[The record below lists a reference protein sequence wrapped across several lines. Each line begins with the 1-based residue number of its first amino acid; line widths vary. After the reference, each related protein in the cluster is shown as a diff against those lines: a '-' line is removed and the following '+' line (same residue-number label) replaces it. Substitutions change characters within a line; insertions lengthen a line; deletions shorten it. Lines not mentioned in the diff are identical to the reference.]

1 VDGSLYIQFN
11 QKQRKEDIKMRTLL
25 KVFVIVI
32 FLTQTFFFSNA
43 LSKETYPSRPIS
55 MVVWSTAGMGDTVTR
70 VLCKNAEKELGQP
83 IIIETKPGA
92 AGAIGIN
99 YVVQSKPDGYTLGM
113 AVTSN
118 YIVNPHIRK
127 LSYDTLTSIT
137 DILAVCKYNFGL
149 AVKSDAPWNTYEDII
164 AYAKKNPGK
173 FTYACAGVGVT
184 QHIVMERIA
193 MKEGIKWTVIPF
205 KSGGESVM
213 ACLGGHTEAV
223 VQGSVD
229 EVPHIKAGKLKM
241 LLSLD
246 GSRWPDVPNVPQ
258 ILEKGYN
265 FTAMSYISYMAPKG
279 IPEPIRQKLEDVFKK
294 AMEDPSFTE
303 VMKQFNVQSTFM
315 SGKEYSALWRS
326 QYDEMGKV
334 VRELGLVEK

>member
-1 VDGSLYIQFN
+1 M
-11 QKQRKEDIKMRTLL
+11 KKLL
-25 KVFVIVI
+25 KI
-32 FLTQTFFFSNA
+32 FGLEVLFIAILTIGFAWAQES
-43 LSKETYPSRPIS
+43 YPNRPIT

-118 YIVNPHIRK
+118 YVINPHLRK

-137 DILAVCKYNFGL
+137 DVLAVVKYNFGL
-149 AVKSDAPWNTYEDII
+149 AVRTDAPWKAYEEVI
-164 AYAKKNPGK
+164 AYAKKNPEK
-173 FTYACAGVGVT
+173 FTYACAGIGVT
-184 QHIVMERIA
+184 QHITMERIA
-193 MKEGIKWTVIPF
+193 MKEGIKWTAVPF
-205 KSGGESVM
+205 KSGGEAVI
-213 ACLGGHTEAV
+213 ACLGGHTDAV
-223 VQGSVD
+223 VQGSID
-229 EVPHIKAGKLKM
+229 QVPHIKAGKLRM

-246 GSRWPDVPNVPQ
+246 GSRWPDVPNAPT
-258 ILEKGYN
+258 ITEKGYN
-265 FTAMSYISYMAPKG
+265 FTAMSYISYLGPKG
-279 IPEPIRQKLEDVFKK
+279 IPEPIRQRLENVFKK

-303 VMKQFNVQSTFM
+303 VMNQFNVQSTFM

-334 VRELGLVEK
+334 VKILGLVEK

>member
-1 VDGSLYIQFN
+1 M
-11 QKQRKEDIKMRTLL
+11 KKLL
-25 KVFVIVI
+25 KLFGVGVLLITI
-32 FLTQTFFFSNA
+32 LTVGFASAQGS
-43 LSKETYPSRPIS
+43 YPNRPIT
-55 MVVWSTAGMGDTVTR
+55 MVVWSTVGMGDAVTR
-70 VLCKNAEKELGQP
+70 ILCKNAEKELGQP
-83 IIIETKPGA
+83 IVIETKPGA

-99 YVVQSKPDGYTLGM
+99 HVVQSKPDGYTLGM

-118 YIVNPHIRK
+118 YVINPYMRK
-127 LSYDTLTSIT
+127 LAYDTLTSIT
-137 DILAVCKYNFGL
+137 DILAVVKYNFGL
-149 AVKSDAPWNTYEDII
+149 AVRADAPWNTYEDVI

-184 QHIVMERIA
+184 QHICMERIA
-193 MKEGIKWTVIPF
+193 MKEGIKWTAVPF

-213 ACLGGHTEAV
+213 ACLGGHTDAV
-223 VQGSVD
+223 VQGSMDVL
-229 EVPHIKAGKLKM
+229 PHIKAGKLKM

-246 GSRWPDVPNVPQ
+246 GSRWPDVPDVPQ

-265 FTAMSYISYMAPKG
+265 FTAMSYISYMAPRG

-303 VMKQFNVQSTFM
+303 VMKQYNVQATFM

-334 VRELGLVEK
+334 VNALGLVEK

>member
-1 VDGSLYIQFN
+1 MKKIVRLFGL
-11 QKQRKEDIKMRTLL
+11 EVL
-25 KVFVIVI
+25 FVA
-32 FLTQTFFFSNA
+32 FLTIGSVWAQGSFPT
-43 LSKETYPSRPIS
+43 RPIT

-70 VLCKNAEKELGQP
+70 IMCKNAEKELGQP

-118 YIVNPHIRK
+118 YIINPHIRK

-149 AVKSDAPWNTYEDII
+149 AVRTDAPWNTYEEVI
-164 AYAKKNPGK
+164 AYAKKNPEK
-173 FTYACAGVGVT
+173 FTYACAGIGVT
-184 QHIVMERIA
+184 QHITMERIA
-193 MKEGIKWTVIPF
+193 MKEGIKWTAVPF
-205 KSGGESVM
+205 KSGGEAVI
-213 ACLGGHTEAV
+213 ACLGGHTDAV
-223 VQGSVD
+223 AQGSID

-246 GSRWPDVPNVPQ
+246 GSRWPDVPAAPT
-258 ILEKGYN
+258 ITEKGYN
-265 FTAMSYISYMAPKG
+265 FTAMSYISYLGPKG
-279 IPEPIRQKLEDVFKK
+279 IPEPTRQRLENAFKK
-294 AMEDPSFTE
+294 AIEDPSFIE
-303 VMKQFNVQSTFM
+303 VMNQFNVQSTFM

-326 QYDEMGKV
+326 QYDEMGKMV
-334 VRELGLVEK
+334 KTLGLVEK

>member
-1 VDGSLYIQFN
+1 M
-11 QKQRKEDIKMRTLL
+11 KKLL
-25 KVFVIVI
+25 KLFGVGVL
-32 FLTQTFFFSNA
+32 LTAILGVDFASAQES
-43 LSKETYPSRPIS
+43 YPNRPIT

-70 VLCKNAEKELGQP
+70 ILCKNVEKELGQP
-83 IIIETKPGA
+83 VVIETKPGA

-99 YVVQSKPDGYTLGM
+99 HVVRSKPDGYTLGM

-118 YIVNPHIRK
+118 YVINPHIRK
-127 LSYDTLTSIT
+127 IPYDTLTAIT
-137 DILAVCKYNFGL
+137 DILTVVKYNFGL
-149 AVKSDAPWNTYEDII
+149 AVKADAPWNTFEDVI
-164 AYAKKNPGK
+164 AYAKKNPDK

-184 QHIVMERIA
+184 QHICMERIA
-193 MKEGIKWTVIPF
+193 MKEGIKWTIVPF

-213 ACLGGHTEAV
+213 ACLGGHTDAV
-223 VQGSVD
+223 VQGSIDVL
-229 EVPHIKAGKLKM
+229 PHIKAGKLKM

-334 VRELGLVEK
+334 VKVLGLVEK

>member
-1 VDGSLYIQFN
+1 M
-11 QKQRKEDIKMRTLL
+11 KKLL
-25 KVFVIVI
+25 KLFGVGVL
-32 FLTQTFFFSNA
+32 LTAILGVDFASAQES
-43 LSKETYPSRPIS
+43 YPNRPIT

-70 VLCKNAEKELGQP
+70 ILCKNAEKELGQP
-83 IIIETKPGA
+83 VVIETKPGA

-99 YVVQSKPDGYTLGM
+99 HVVRSKPDGYTLGM

-118 YIVNPHIRK
+118 YVINPHIRK
-127 LSYDTLTSIT
+127 IPYDTLTAIT
-137 DILAVCKYNFGL
+137 DILTVVKYNFGL
-149 AVKSDAPWNTYEDII
+149 AVKADAPWNTFEDVI
-164 AYAKKNPGK
+164 AYAKKNPDK

-184 QHIVMERIA
+184 QHICMERIA
-193 MKEGIKWTVIPF
+193 MKEGIKWTVVPF

-213 ACLGGHTEAV
+213 ACLGGHTDAV
-223 VQGSVD
+223 VQGSID
-229 EVPHIKAGKLKM
+229 ELPHIKAGKLKM

-334 VRELGLVEK
+334 VKVLGLVEK

>member
-1 VDGSLYIQFN
+1 MKKLLRIFGLEVLFIAILIIGSVWAQGSF
-11 QKQRKEDIKMRTLL
+11 
-25 KVFVIVI
+25 
-32 FLTQTFFFSNA
+32 
-43 LSKETYPSRPIS
+43 PSRPIT

-70 VLCKNAEKELGQP
+70 VMCKNAEKDLGQP

-118 YIVNPHIRK
+118 YIINPHIRK

-149 AVKSDAPWNTYEDII
+149 AVRADAPWNTYEEVI
-164 AYAKKNPGK
+164 AYAKKNPEK
-173 FTYACAGVGVT
+173 FTYACAGIGVT
-184 QHIVMERIA
+184 QHITMERIA
-193 MKEGIKWTVIPF
+193 MKEGIKWTAVPF
-205 KSGGESVM
+205 KSGGEAVI
-213 ACLGGHTEAV
+213 ACLGGHTDAV
-223 VQGSVD
+223 AQGSID

-246 GSRWPDVPNVPQ
+246 GSRWPDVPNAPT
-258 ILEKGYN
+258 ITEKGYN
-265 FTAMSYISYMAPKG
+265 FTAMSYISYLGPKG
-279 IPEPIRQKLEDVFKK
+279 IPDPIRQRLENAFKK
-294 AMEDPSFTE
+294 AIEDPSFTE
-303 VMKQFNVQSTFM
+303 VMNQFNVQSTFM

-326 QYDEMGKV
+326 QYDEMGKMV
-334 VRELGLVEK
+334 KTLGLVEK